1 MKTLVTLFL
10 VLFTYLGFSQMYVN
24 KTSKDLIMY
33 NHQFKNIDFKVLSD
47 NLVKYRVFGIG
58 NEPNIPN
65 ALVTEAMAACM
76 GATAAPAPGTAP
88 NKPNT
93 VFKVAK
99 TGVSNVIITIGDIVV
114 SF

>member
-1 MKTLVTLFL
+1 MKEAKCSLHSQVIN
-10 VLFTYLGFSQMYVN
+10 YLKLG
-24 KTSKDLIMY
+24 IAG
-33 NHQFKNIDFKVLSD
+33 
-47 NLVKYRVFGIG
+47 GIG

-76 GATAAPAPGTAP
+76 GATAAPAPGTAL

-99 TGVSNVIITIGDIVV
+99 TGVNNVIITIGDIVV